1 MIRNV
6 HDRELAVP
14 AEEAGALLDTMGGPG
29 DALWPVPAW
38 PAMCLDRPL
47 RVGSAGGHGPI
58 RYRVT
63 GYSPGRMLECTFDPG
78 IGLVGTHML
87 TVEPLGPG
95 SCRLRH
101 ELRGRLSGT
110 GRLTWPLAI
119 RWLHDALLED
129 LLDRAERRL
138 GGRPARPAR
147 WSPWVRLLNRFAAA
161 RVGAV
166 AVPPDGL
173 LSGALDRV
181 DAADAY
187 AVAVPAGMSQDPQWW
202 ADRLFRDPPVPV
214 VALMAVREALVGLV
228 GIARGTGDEFATLA
242 RTDDEVLLGAD
253 AGHLD
258 FRAVVRREPG
268 RVVLGTVVAL
278 RNRRGRLY
286 WSAVRRVHPYV
297 VRAMLARAARR
308 ASTRSADGVR
318 PSTFDVAL
326 P

>member
-63 GYSPGRMLECTFDPG
+63 GYLPGRMLECTFDPG
-78 IGLVGTHML
+78 IGLIGTHTL

-138 GGRPARPAR
+138 GGRPARPAH

-161 RVGAV
+161 RV
-166 AVPPDGL
+166 
-173 LSGALDRV
+173 
-181 DAADAY
+181 
-187 AVAVPAGMSQDPQWW
+187 
-202 ADRLFRDPPVPV
+202 
-214 VALMAVREALVGLV
+214 
-228 GIARGTGDEFATLA
+228 
-242 RTDDEVLLGAD
+242 
-253 AGHLD
+253 
-258 FRAVVRREPG
+258 G

-278 RNRRGRLY
+278 RNRRGRLC
-286 WSAVRRVHPYV
+286 WSVVRRVHPYV
-297 VRAMLARAARR
+297 VRAMPARAARR
-308 ASTRSADGVR
+308 ASARPADDVH